1 MSGDRTVELGTETLE
16 RYARF
21 SLYNSPYPA
30 HDEGRAI
37 DLYPGG
43 CASEGFDGETAP
55 SPVTGRV
62 LATETVRA
70 PAGPV
75 GIDRDHLI
83 VLECTAPEPAA
94 GLGARIL
101 HVEPSVEPGDE
112 IVVGDSL
119 GTLVRT
125 GFFDPWVGA
134 HLHVGFRPLGTDH
147 RRASGSLPI
156 GLACDLRPLAWD
168 ETGKVAAVG
177 ETYAVLR
184 GPDAGELAGI
194 GADGGGVVDGGLPHY
209 AGGGL
214 LGGSGGA
221 VTLGGTRV
229 GVAGGRTVAWD
240 DLRITANG
248 EPVTGLS
255 LSCGLEPGVTVVAP
269 GHSLQR
275 GERVAIDVV
284 REKRR

>member
-1 MSGDRTVELGTETLE
+1 MSGDRTVELGADTVE

-21 SLYNSPYPA
+21 SLFNSPYPA

-43 CASEGFDGETAP
+43 RAGEGFSGEPAP
-55 SPVTGRV
+55 SPVAGGV
-62 LATETVRA
+62 LVTETVRA
-70 PAGPV
+70 PAGE
-75 GIDRDHLI
+75 GTDRDHLI
-83 VLECTAPEPAA
+83 VLECTAPDAVRGLAA
-94 GLGARIL
+94 RVL

-112 IVVGDSL
+112 VGVGDSL

-134 HLHVGFRPLGTDH
+134 HLHVGFRPLDADH

-156 GLACDLRPLAWD
+156 ALAWDLRPLAWD
-168 ETGKVAAVG
+168 GTGRVAAVG
-177 ETYAVLR
+177 ETYAVLD
-184 GPDAGELAGI
+184 GPETAGLAGI

-214 LGGSGGA
+214 LGGPDGP
-221 VTLGGTRV
+221 VTLGGARI
-229 GVAGGRTVAWD
+229 GIAEGRTVVWD
-240 DLRITANG
+240 NLRVRANG

-255 LSCGLEPGVTVVAP
+255 VSCGLEPGVTVVAP
-269 GHSLQR
+269 GHSFEAGQR
-275 GERVAIDVV
+275 IELSIE